1 MSYVRGIIVS
11 IDWDLTMYTRLV
23 LSILLGCMLHGV
35 SAPRAAANTSGTIRP
50 VPDGRGTATLA
61 QAVLRLPVV
70 ASMLHTGAHP
80 DDENSALVAYVSRG
94 LHARAAY
101 LSLNRGEGG
110 QNLIGPQLYD
120 AIGVIRT
127 EELLSARRFDGAE
140 QFFTRAYDFGFSKSA
155 GESLEYWNGDE
166 MLLSDVVRVIRRFRP
181 DVIVSVFADSPR
193 DGHGHHQA
201 SGRITR
207 EAFYAAADPDRFP
220 EHLRDGLR
228 PWQARKLYINN
239 TRASFDSIDSLLVDV
254 GSYSPLLDRS
264 YRELGLAGRS
274 MHRSQ
279 DMGTLQPKGP
289 ATTKIKLVARVGMAD
304 PDGDGH
310 LFDGLDTTFM
320 RFRAMAGPDAETI
333 PGFSD
338 RLGRLDALAR
348 AAVDAYRPLD
358 PPALLDPVLEGLRTI
373 RALRE
378 DLVQSALP
386 RNALADILFLLDQKE
401 EDFANV
407 AVLALGIAFEVL
419 AASDRVV
426 PGDTLGVYL
435 ELLNRSARSVRVTR
449 LGLDVPAGWT
459 AASGP
464 VQTNPASRAEPAE
477 PTELAEPANMAA
489 DIGYNESVAGVWR
502 VSLPSDARLTRPYWH
517 RGSLN
522 DRRVEVEETA
532 WIGLPWRPQPVIG
545 RAGIAVDGVDIEIRR
560 PVQYR
565 YADRAFGE
573 IRRELQVVP
582 ALSVT
587 LDPQVVVA
595 KSGRERPLQFS
606 VTVLSNVNGT
616 IEGGLSLEAP
626 EGWEITPSDVPLSFA
641 GKGQSATHRFTVIPA
656 PGAPAG
662 AHAIRA
668 VARSDGNEYR
678 EGYEVI
684 AYPHIEPRH
693 LYRETV
699 STVQVVQVEL
709 PEGLAVGYIMGT
721 GDQVPLALEQMG
733 VQVRLLTKEDLATAD
748 LGDFDLIIAGIR
760 AYEVRPDLV
769 AVNRRLLD
777 YVEAGGLY
785 IVQYNKYAFN
795 RSQYGPYPFRINR
808 PHDRVTREDAP
819 VDVLAPDHPVFNRP
833 NRITDADFEGW
844 VQERGLYFLG
854 EWDPRY
860 TPLMASQDPG
870 ETPRAGGLVEARYG
884 KGRYIYTGYA
894 WFRQLPAGVPGAVR
908 LFANLVSLAKPAGED
923 REP

>member
-1 MSYVRGIIVS
+1 MFARMILCI
-11 IDWDLTMYTRLV
+11 LTV
-23 LSILLGCMLHGV
+23 ACAPGV
-35 SAPRAAANTSGTIRP
+35 AAGTIRP
-50 VPDGRGTATLA
+50 VPDGKGTATLA

-70 ASMLHTGAHP
+70 ASLLHTGAHP

-94 LHARAAY
+94 LHARTAY

-110 QNLIGPQLYD
+110 QNLIGPELYD

-140 QFFTRAYDFGFSKSA
+140 QFFTRTYDFGFSKSA
-155 GESLEYWNGDE
+155 EETLEYWNGNE

-239 TRASFDSIDSLLVDV
+239 TRASFDSIDSLVVDV
-254 GSYSPLLDRS
+254 GTYSPVLDRS

-289 ATTKIKLVARVGMAD
+289 ATTKIKLVARAGMAD

-310 LFDGLDTTFM
+310 LFDGLDTTFT
-320 RFRAMAGPDAETI
+320 RFHAMAGPHAEAI
-333 PGFSD
+333 PEFKA
-338 RLGRLDALAR
+338 RLGRLNALAR
-348 AAVDAYRPLD
+348 EAVDAYRPLD
-358 PPALLDPVLEGLRTI
+358 PPALLEPVLEGLRTI

-378 DLVQSALP
+378 DLVQSTLP
-386 RNALADILFLLDQKE
+386 RNALADVLFRLDQKE
-401 EDFANV
+401 EDFTNV

-419 AASDRVV
+419 AVDDRVV
-426 PGDTLGVYL
+426 PGDTLGVNL
-435 ELLNRSARSVRVTR
+435 VLLNRSARPVHVTR
-449 LGLDVPAGWT
+449 LGLEVPEGWNAAYGQVPAE
-459 AASGP
+459 
-464 VQTNPASRAEPAE
+464 QAESDE
-477 PTELAEPANMAA
+477 PSELAT
-489 DIGYNESVAGVWR
+489 DIGYNESVVGAWR
-502 VSLPSDARLTRPYWH
+502 VSVPPDARLTRPYWH
-517 RGSLN
+517 RRSLN
-522 DRRVEVEETA
+522 DRYVEVEETA
-532 WIGLPWRPQPVIG
+532 WIGLPWSPQPVVG
-545 RAGIAVDGVDIEIRR
+545 RAGFSVGGVDIEIRQ

-565 YADRAFGE
+565 FADRAFGE

-587 LDPQVVVA
+587 MDPQVVVA
-595 KSGRERPLQFS
+595 KSGRESPLLFS
-606 VTVLSNVNGT
+606 VSVLSNVNGT
-616 IEGGLSLEAP
+616 IAGDLSLEAP
-626 EGWEITPSDVPLSFA
+626 DGWDVSPSHVPLSLS
-641 GKGQSATHRFTVIPA
+641 GKGQTATYRYTVTPA
-656 PGAPAG
+656 PGAPVG
-662 AHAIRA
+662 AHEVRA
-668 VARSDGNEYR
+668 VARAAGNEYR

-693 LYRETV
+693 LYRGTV
-699 STVQVVQVEL
+699 STVQVVRVEL
-709 PEGLAVGYIMGT
+709 PETLTVGYIMGT

-733 VQVRLLTKEDLATAD
+733 VPVQLLTKEDLSTAD
-748 LGDFDLIIAGIR
+748 LGSFDLIIAGIR

-777 YVEAGGLY
+777 FVEAGGVY

-795 RSQYGPYPFRINR
+795 ARQYGPYPFWINR

-819 VDVLAPDHPVFNRP
+819 VDILVPDHPVFNRP

-854 EWDPRY
+854 EWDSRY

-908 LFANLVSLAKPAGED
+908 LFANLVGLAAEN

>member
-1 MSYVRGIIVS
+1 MH
-11 IDWDLTMYTRLV
+11 TRL
-23 LSILLGCMLHGV
+23 ILCLLLAC
-35 SAPRAAANTSGTIRP
+35 SAPRVAASTSGAIRP
-50 VPDGRGTATLA
+50 VPDGKGTATLA

-70 ASMLHTGAHP
+70 ASLLHTGAHP

-94 LHARAAY
+94 LHARTAY

-110 QNLIGPQLYD
+110 QNLIGPELYD

-155 GESLEYWNGDE
+155 EETLEYWNGDE

-239 TRASFDSIDSLLVDV
+239 TRASFDSIDSLVVDV
-254 GSYSPLLDRS
+254 GSYSPVLDRS

-289 ATTKIKLVARVGMAD
+289 AFTGIKLVARAGMTE

-320 RFRAMAGPDAETI
+320 RLHAMAGPEAGRI
-333 PGFSD
+333 PD
-338 RLGRLDALAR
+338 YAARLRRLDALAR
-348 AAVDAYRPLD
+348 EAVDAYRPLD

-378 DLVQSALP
+378 DLNQSTLP
-386 RNALADILFLLDQKE
+386 RDALADVRFLLDQKE
-401 EDFANV
+401 EDFAGV
-407 AVLALGIAFEVL
+407 VVLALGMAFEVF
-419 AASDRVV
+419 ASDDRVV
-426 PGDTLGVYL
+426 PGDPLGVNL
-435 ELLNRSARSVRVTR
+435 ALLNRSTRSVRVTR
-449 LGLDVPAGWT
+449 LGLDVPKGWT
-459 AASGP
+459 ATSDPVPAGP
-464 VQTNPASRAEPAE
+464 AGSAEQTEQTGPAR
-477 PTELAEPANMAA
+477 LAA
-489 DIGYNESVAGVWR
+489 DIGYNESVERIWR
-502 VSLPSDARLTRPYWH
+502 VSVPPDARLTRPYWH
-517 RGSLN
+517 RRSLN
-522 DRRVEVEETA
+522 ERRVEVEETA
-532 WIGLPWRPQPVIG
+532 WIGLPWSPQPVVG
-545 RAGIAVDGVDIEIRR
+545 RAGFAVDGVDIEILQ
-560 PVQYR
+560 PTQYR
-565 YADRAFGE
+565 FADRAFGE

-595 KSGRERPLQFS
+595 QSGRERPLSFS
-606 VTVLSNVNGT
+606 VSVLSNVNGL

-626 EGWEITPSDVPLSFA
+626 DGWAVSPSDVPLSFSRR
-641 GKGQSATHRFTVIPA
+641 GQTATYRYTVTPA
-656 PGAPAG
+656 RDAPVG
-662 AHAIRA
+662 AHAVRA
-668 VARSDGNEYR
+668 VAAAAGNDYR
-678 EGYEVI
+678 AGYEVI

-699 STVQVVQVEL
+699 STVQVARVEL
-709 PEGLAVGYIMGT
+709 PDDLSVGYIMGT
-721 GDQVPLALEQMG
+721 GDQVPVTLEQMG
-733 VQVRLLTKEDLATAD
+733 VRVQLLTREDLATAD
-748 LGDFDLIIAGIR
+748 LGAFDLIIAGIR

-777 YVEAGGLY
+777 YVEAGGVY

-795 RSQYGPYPFRINR
+795 RAQYGPYPYWINR

-819 VDVLAPDHPVFNRP
+819 VEILVPDHPVFNRP

-870 ETPRAGGLVEARYG
+870 EPPRGGGLVEARYG

-908 LFANLVSLAKPAGED
+908 LFANLVSLAKPAAEN
-923 REP
+923 RNP

>member
-1 MSYVRGIIVS
+1 MH
-11 IDWDLTMYTRLV
+11 TRF
-23 LSILLGCMLHGV
+23 LLCLLLAL
-35 SAPRAAANTSGTIRP
+35 SAPHVAAATAGDVRP
-50 VPDGRGTATLA
+50 VPDGKGTGTLA

-70 ASMLHTGAHP
+70 ASLLHTGAHP

-94 LHARAAY
+94 LHARTAY

-110 QNLIGPQLYD
+110 QNLIGPELYD

-127 EELLSARRFDGAE
+127 EELLTARRFDGAE
-140 QFFTRAYDFGFSKSA
+140 QFFTRTYDFGFSKSA
-155 GESLEYWNGDE
+155 EEALEYWNHDE

-228 PWQARKLYINN
+228 PWQSRKLYINN
-239 TRASFDSIDSLLVDV
+239 TRASFDSIDSLVVDV
-254 GSYSPLLDRS
+254 GTYSPVLDRS

-289 ATTKIKLVARVGMAD
+289 ATTKIKLVARAGMAD
-304 PDGDGH
+304 ADGDGH

-320 RFRAMAGPDAETI
+320 RFHAMAGPDAEAI
-333 PGFSD
+333 PGFAA

-348 AAVDAYRPLD
+348 EAVDAYRPMD
-358 PPALLDPVLEGLRTI
+358 PSALLDPVLEGLRMI
-373 RALRE
+373 RSLRS
-378 DLVQSALP
+378 DLEQGGLP
-386 RNALADILFLLDQKE
+386 ADVLADILFLLNQKE
-401 EDFANV
+401 EDFANA
-407 AVLALGIAFEVL
+407 AVLALGMAFEVL
-419 AASDRVV
+419 TSDDRVV
-426 PGDTLGVYL
+426 PGNLLGVHL
-435 ELLNRSARSVRVTR
+435 VLLNRSARPVRVTS
-449 LGLDVPAGWT
+449 LALDVPEDWT
-459 AASGP
+459 AAPDPVPARPARPPGRFGPSGP
-464 VQTNPASRAEPAE
+464 PGPPGSPGPSDPSRQTS
-477 PTELAEPANMAA
+477 
-489 DIGYNESVAGVWR
+489 DIGYNESFAENWR
-502 VSLPSDARLTRPYWH
+502 VEVPPDAGLTRPYWH
-517 RGSLN
+517 RRSLN
-522 DRRVEVEETA
+522 DPRVVVDDTA
-532 WIGLPWRPQPVIG
+532 LIGLPWRPQPVIG
-545 RAGIAVDGVDIEIRR
+545 RARFLVDGVEIEIHR
-560 PVQYR
+560 PAQYR
-565 YADRAFGE
+565 FADRAFGE

-587 LDPQVVVA
+587 MDPQVVVA
-595 KSGRERPLQFS
+595 QSGRGRPLPFS
-606 VTVLSNVNGT
+606 VSVLSNVDGT

-626 EGWEITPSDVPLSFA
+626 DGWEVSPGEVPLSFS
-641 GKGQSATHRFTVIPA
+641 GRGQTATYRYTVVPA
-656 PGAPAG
+656 RDAQDGAYEV
-662 AHAIRA
+662 RA
-668 VARSDGNEYR
+668 VAKAGGNEYR

-684 AYPHIEPRH
+684 AYPHTEPRH
-693 LYRETV
+693 LYRGTV

-709 PEGLAVGYIMGT
+709 PDDLTVGYIMGT
-721 GDQVPLALEQMG
+721 GDEVPVTLEQMG
-733 VQVRLLTKEDLATAD
+733 IRVQLLTKEDLATAD
-748 LGDFDLIIAGIR
+748 LAAFDLIIAGIR
-760 AYEVRPDLV
+760 AYEVRPDLI

-777 YVEAGGLY
+777 YVEAGGVY

-795 RSQYGPYPFRINR
+795 RNQYGPYPFQIHR

-819 VDVLAPDHPVFNRP
+819 VDILVPDHPVFNRP

-908 LFANLVSLAKPAGED
+908 LFANLVSLAAESRAP
-923 REP
+923 

>member
-1 MSYVRGIIVS
+1 MQ
-11 IDWDLTMYTRLV
+11 TRLI
-23 LSILLGCMLHGV
+23 LCIPIAILLLAV
-35 SAPRAAANTSGTIRP
+35 SATRGAAGPIRP
-50 VPDGRGTATLA
+50 VPDGKGTATLA

-94 LHARAAY
+94 LHARTAY

-110 QNLIGPQLYD
+110 QNLIGPELYD

-155 GESLEYWNGDE
+155 EETLDYWNGDE

-207 EAFYAAADPDRFP
+207 EAFHAAADPDRFP
-220 EHLRDGLR
+220 EQLREGLR

-239 TRASFDSIDSLLVDV
+239 TRASFDSIDSLVVDV
-254 GSYSPLLDRS
+254 GTYSPVLDRS

-289 ATTKIKLVARVGMAD
+289 ATTMIKLVARAGMAEA
-304 PDGDGH
+304 DGDAH

-320 RFRAMAGPDAETI
+320 RLYAMAGPDAGKV
-333 PGFSD
+333 PGFTD
-338 RLGRLDALAR
+338 RLSRLDALTR
-348 AAVDAYRPLD
+348 EAVDAYRPLD
-358 PPALLDPVLEGLRTI
+358 PLALLDPVLEGLRTI

-378 DLVQSALP
+378 DLVESDPPAGVLDD
-386 RNALADILFLLDQKE
+386 LLFLLDRKE
-401 EDFANV
+401 QDFSDV
-407 AVLALGIAFEVL
+407 AVLALGMAFEVL
-419 AASDRVV
+419 TGDDRVV
-426 PGDTLGVYL
+426 PGDTLGVSL
-435 ELLNRSARSVRVTR
+435 ALLNRSTKPVRVTR
-449 LGLDVPAGWT
+449 IGLDVPDGWT
-459 AASGP
+459 AESGP
-464 VQTNPASRAEPAE
+464 VSAEPG
-477 PTELAEPANMAA
+477 T
-489 DIGYNESVAGVWR
+489 DIGYNESLKGDWR
-502 VSLPSDARLTRPYWH
+502 VFVPPDARLTRPYWH
-517 RGSLN
+517 RRSLN
-522 DRRVEVEETA
+522 DRRVMVDDTA
-532 WIGLPWRPQPVIG
+532 LIGLPWRPQPVTG
-545 RAGIAVDGVDIEIRR
+545 RANVLVDGVEIEIRQ
-560 PVQYR
+560 PAQYR

-573 IRRELQVVP
+573 IRRELKVVP
-582 ALSVT
+582 ALTVA
-587 LDPQVVVA
+587 LEPRIVVA
-595 KSGRERPLQFS
+595 GAGQESPLRFS
-606 VTVLSNVNGT
+606 VSVISNENGGVA
-616 IEGGLSLEAP
+616 GGLSLEVP
-626 EGWEITPSDVPLSFA
+626 EGWEVTPREATLSFS
-641 GKGQSATHRFTVIPA
+641 GKGQTATFNFRIIPA
-656 PGAPAG
+656 GDAPEG
-662 AHAIRA
+662 AHEVRA
-668 VARSDGNEYR
+668 VARAGGNEYR
-678 EGYEVI
+678 EGYDEI
-684 AYPHIEPRH
+684 AYPHTEPRH
-693 LYRETV
+693 LYRQAA
-699 STVQVVQVEL
+699 STVQVTPVRL
-709 PEGLAVGYIMGT
+709 TEGLKVGYIMGS
-721 GDQVPLALEQMG
+721 GDQVPLVLEQMG
-733 VQVRLLTKEDLATAD
+733 VQVRLLTREDLSAAD
-748 LGDFDLIIAGIR
+748 LGAYDLIIAGIR

-777 YVEAGGLY
+777 YVEAGGVY

-795 RSQYGPYPFRINR
+795 RDQYGPYPYRINR

-819 VDVLAPDHPVFNRP
+819 VNILVPDHPVFNWP
-833 NRITDADFEGW
+833 NRITEADFEGW

-908 LFANLVSLAKPAGED
+908 LFANLISLAKPTAENGN
-923 REP
+923 P

>member
-1 MSYVRGIIVS
+1 
-11 IDWDLTMYTRLV
+11 MYTRLV
-23 LSILLGCMLHGV
+23 FCILLACFALGAV
-35 SAPRAAANTSGTIRP
+35 ADASGPIRP
-50 VPDGRGTATLA
+50 VPDGKGTATLA

-94 LHARAAY
+94 LHARTAY

-110 QNLIGPQLYD
+110 QNLIGPELYD

-127 EELLSARRFDGAE
+127 EELMSARRFDGAE
-140 QFFTRAYDFGFSKSA
+140 QYFTRAYDFGFSKSA
-155 GESLEYWNGDE
+155 EETLEYWNGDE

-207 EAFYAAADPDRFP
+207 EAFHAAADPDRFP

-254 GSYSPLLDRS
+254 GTYSPVLDRS

-289 ATTKIKLVARVGMAD
+289 ATTKIKLVARAGVTDA
-304 PDGDGH
+304 DGDGH

-320 RFRAMAGPDAETI
+320 RLHAMAGTDADGI
-333 PGFSD
+333 PGFAA

-348 AAVDAYRPLD
+348 EAVAAYRPLE
-358 PPALLDPVLEGLRTI
+358 PSALLDPVLEGLRTI
-373 RALRE
+373 RSLRE

-386 RNALADILFLLDQKE
+386 RTVLSDILFLLDQKE
-401 EDFANV
+401 EDFANA

-419 AASDRVV
+419 AAADRVV
-426 PGDTLGVYL
+426 PGDTLEVSL
-435 ELLNRSARSVRVTR
+435 ALLNRSTRPVRVAR
-449 LGLDVPAGWT
+449 LGLEVPAGWT

-464 VQTNPASRAEPAE
+464 VPAEPAG
-477 PTELAEPANMAA
+477 LAA
-489 DIGYNESVAGVWR
+489 DIGYNESVEGAWR
-502 VSLPSDARLTRPYWH
+502 VSVPPDARHTRPYWH
-517 RGSLN
+517 RLSLN
-522 DRRVEVEETA
+522 DRRVEVEDETL
-532 WIGLPWRPQPVIG
+532 IGLPWHPQPVAG
-545 RAGIAVDGVDIEIRR
+545 RADIVVDGVDIVVRQTA
-560 PVQYR
+560 QYR
-565 YADRAFGE
+565 FADRAFGE

-587 LDPQVVVA
+587 IEPRVVVA
-595 KSGRERPLQFS
+595 AEGRSRPLRFTVS
-606 VTVLSNVNGT
+606 VLSNANGT
-616 IEGGLSLEAP
+616 IEGGLTLEAP
-626 EGWEITPSDVPLSFA
+626 DGWEVSPSDVPLDFA
-641 GKGQSATHRFTVIPA
+641 GVGQTATYRYTVTPA

-662 AHAIRA
+662 AHEIRA
-668 VARSDGNEYR
+668 VARAAGRDYR
-678 EGYEVI
+678 EGYDVI
-684 AYPHIEPRH
+684 AYPHTEPRH
-693 LYRETV
+693 LYRGAAA
-699 STVQVVQVEL
+699 TVQVARVDL
-709 PEGLAVGYIMGT
+709 PDDLRVGYVMGT
-721 GDQVPLALEQMG
+721 GDQVPATLEQMG
-733 VQVRLLTKEDLATAD
+733 VRVELLTKEDLAAAD
-748 LGDFDLIIAGIR
+748 LGVFDLIIAGIR
-760 AYEVRPDLV
+760 AYEVRRDLI
-769 AVNRRLLD
+769 AVNQRLLD
-777 YVEAGGLY
+777 YVAAGGVY

-795 RSQYGPYPFRINR
+795 REQYGPYPFRINR
-808 PHDRVTREDAP
+808 PHDRVTRESAP
-819 VDVLAPDHPVFNRP
+819 VDILVPDHPVFNRP
-833 NRITDADFEGW
+833 NRITEADFEGW

-854 EWDPRY
+854 EWDSRY

-908 LFANLVSLAKPAGED
+908 LFANLVSLAAENRDP
-923 REP
+923 

>member
-1 MSYVRGIIVS
+1 
-11 IDWDLTMYTRLV
+11 MYTRLI
-23 LSILLGCMLHGV
+23 LCILLAACAPGV
-35 SAPRAAANTSGTIRP
+35 AANTSGTIRP
-50 VPDGRGTATLA
+50 VPDGKGTATLA
-61 QAVLRLPVV
+61 QALLRLPVV

-94 LHARAAY
+94 LHARTAY

-155 GESLEYWNGDE
+155 GETLEYWNGDE
-166 MLLSDVVRVIRRFRP
+166 MLLSDVVRAIRRFRP
-181 DVIVSVFADSPR
+181 DVMVSVFADSPR

-289 ATTKIKLVARVGMAD
+289 ATTKIKLVARAGMAD
-304 PDGDGH
+304 SDGDGH

-320 RFRAMAGPDAETI
+320 RFHAMAGPDADAI
-333 PGFSD
+333 PEFKA
-338 RLGRLDALAR
+338 RLGRLDTLAR
-348 AAVDAYRPLD
+348 EAVDAYRPLD
-358 PPALLDPVLEGLRTI
+358 PPALLEPVLEGLRSI

-419 AASDRVV
+419 AVDDRVV
-426 PGDTLGVYL
+426 PGDTLGVDL
-435 ELLNRSARSVRVTR
+435 VLLNRSARPVHVTR
-449 LGLDVPAGWT
+449 LGLDVPVGWT
-459 AASGP
+459 AAYGQ
-464 VQTNPASRAEPAE
+464 VPAEQSEPAE
-477 PTELAEPANMAA
+477 LARPAA
-489 DIGYNESVAGVWR
+489 DIGYNESVMGAWR
-502 VSLPSDARLTRPYWH
+502 VYVPHDARLTRPYWH
-517 RGSLN
+517 RRSLN
-522 DRRVEVEETA
+522 DRRVEVEESA
-532 WIGLPWRPQPVIG
+532 WIGLPWSPQPVVG
-545 RAGIAVDGVDIEIRR
+545 RAGFSVDGVDIEIRQ

-565 YADRAFGE
+565 FADRAFGE

-595 KSGRERPLQFS
+595 KSGRERPLQFNVS
-606 VTVLSNVNGT
+606 VLSNVDGT

-626 EGWEITPSDVPLSFA
+626 AGWEVSPSGVPLSFSE
-641 GKGQSATHRFTVIPA
+641 KGQSATYRYTVTPD
-656 PGAPAG
+656 PGASAG
-662 AHAIRA
+662 AHEVRA
-668 VARSDGNEYR
+668 VARAAGNEYR

-748 LGDFDLIIAGIR
+748 LGGFDLIIAGIR

-777 YVEAGGLY
+777 YVEAGGVY

-819 VDVLAPDHPVFNRP
+819 VDILAPDHPVFNRP

-908 LFANLVSLAKPAGED
+908 LFANLVSLAKPAGENRD
-923 REP
+923 P

>member
-1 MSYVRGIIVS
+1 
-11 IDWDLTMYTRLV
+11 MYTRFV
-23 LSILLGCMLHGV
+23 LCILLAV
-35 SAPRAAANTSGTIRP
+35 SAPRVAADTSGAVRP
-50 VPDGRGTATLA
+50 VPDGKGTATLA

-110 QNLIGPQLYD
+110 QNLIGPELYD

-127 EELLSARRFDGAE
+127 EELLSARRFDGAA
-140 QFFTRAYDFGFSKSA
+140 QFFTRTYDFGFSKSA
-155 GESLEYWNGDE
+155 EETLEYWNRDE

-254 GSYSPLLDRS
+254 GSYSPVLDRS

-289 ATTKIKLVARVGMAD
+289 ATTKIKLVARSGVAEA
-304 PDGDGH
+304 DGDGH

-320 RFRAMAGPDAETI
+320 RLRAMAGPDAEAI
-333 PGFSD
+333 PGFAA

-348 AAVDAYRPLD
+348 EAVDAYRPLD
-358 PPALLDPVLEGLRTI
+358 PPVLLDPVLEGLRTI

-378 DLVQSALP
+378 DLVQSPLP

-401 EDFANV
+401 ADFTNV

-419 AASDRVV
+419 AVGDRVV
-426 PGDTLGVYL
+426 PGATLGLNLV
-435 ELLNRSARSVRVTR
+435 LLNRSTRSVRITG
-449 LGLDVPAGWT
+449 LGLDIPAGWT
-459 AASGP
+459 ATSDP
-464 VQTNPASRAEPAE
+464 VPAEPAR
-477 PTELAEPANMAA
+477 PTS
-489 DIGYNESVAGVWR
+489 DIGYNESVIEAWQ
-502 VSLPSDARLTRPYWH
+502 VSVPPDARLTRPYWH
-517 RGSLN
+517 RRSLN

-532 WIGLPWRPQPVIG
+532 WIGLPWSPQPVVG
-545 RAGIAVDGVDIEIRR
+545 RAGFAVDGVDIEIRQ
-560 PVQYR
+560 PAQYR
-565 YADRAFGE
+565 FADRAFGE
-573 IRRELQVVP
+573 IRRELKVVP
-582 ALSVT
+582 ALSIT

-595 KSGRERPLQFS
+595 QSGRERPLPFS
-606 VTVLSNVNGT
+606 VSVLSNVDGT
-616 IEGGLSLEAP
+616 IEGGLSLEVP
-626 EGWEITPSDVPLSFA
+626 DGWEVSPSDVPLSFSE
-641 GKGQSATHRFTVIPA
+641 KGQSATYRYTVTPA

-662 AHAIRA
+662 AHEVRA
-668 VARSDGNEYR
+668 VARAAGKDYR

-684 AYPHIEPRH
+684 AYPHTEPRH
-693 LYRETV
+693 LYRGTV

-709 PEGLAVGYIMGT
+709 PEDLTVGYIMGT
-721 GDQVPLALEQMG
+721 GDEVPVTLEQMG
-733 VQVRLLTKEDLATAD
+733 VRVQLLTKEDLATAD
-748 LGDFDLIIAGIR
+748 LGVFDLIIAGIR

-769 AVNRRLLD
+769 AVYRRLLD
-777 YVEAGGLY
+777 YVEDGGVY

-795 RSQYGPYPFRINR
+795 RNQYGPYPFQIHR

-819 VDVLAPDHPVFNRP
+819 VDILVPDHPVFNRP

-844 VQERGLYFLG
+844 VQERGLYFQG

-860 TPLMASQDPG
+860 TPLMASRDPG
-870 ETPRAGGLVEARYG
+870 EPPRGGGLLEARYG

-908 LFANLVSLAKPAGED
+908 LFANLVSLAAENRNP
-923 REP
+923 